1 NWKAARKMIEQDG
14 VNILI
19 LSDRGVNREF
29 AAIPS
34 LLAVSSLHHYLIREG
49 LRTRV
54 SLVIETG
61 EPREVHHFALLIGY
75 GASAINPYLAFE
87 TIDGM
92 IRDGLL
98 TSLDHKTACKNFVK
112 AATKG
117 VVKVMSKMGIS

>member
-1 NWKAARKMIEQDG
+1 
-14 VNILI
+14 
-19 LSDRGVNREF
+19 
-29 AAIPS
+29 
-34 LLAVSSLHHYLIREG
+34 REG

-61 EPREVHHFALLIGY
+61 EPREVHHFSLLIGY

-87 TIDGM
+87 SLDGM

-98 TSLDHKTACKNFVK
+98 VGSAKPVDYKTACKNFVK

-117 VVKVMSKMGIS
+117 VVKVMSKMGVSAIQSYHGAQIFEAVGLRQDLI